1 MQGYLV
7 TFFTQQ
13 NRTHNGT
20 QLARWLVDQAQ
31 QLGISGAT
39 LFSGKAGFG
48 HDGRFHSENYFD
60 LEDPPLQV
68 AMALRPDECERL
80 MNRLDV
86 ENVRIFFTKS
96 EIEFG
101 FTSER

>member
-1 MQGYLV
+1 MQGYFV

-13 NRTHNGT
+13 NRTHDGM
-20 QLARWLVDQAQ
+20 QLARWLVEQAQ
-31 QLGISGAT
+31 ALGISGAT

-68 AMALRPDECERL
+68 AMALAPEECDKLMARL
-80 MNRLDV
+80 R
-86 ENVRIFFTKS
+86 EEGVRIFFTKS
-96 EIEFG
+96 RIEFG
-101 FTSER
+101 FTTEA